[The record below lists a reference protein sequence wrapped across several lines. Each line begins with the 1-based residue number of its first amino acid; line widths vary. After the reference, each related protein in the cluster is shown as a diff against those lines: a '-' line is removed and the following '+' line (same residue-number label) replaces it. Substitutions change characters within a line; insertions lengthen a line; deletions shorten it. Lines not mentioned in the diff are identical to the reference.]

1 MSAAAAGVVRAVR
14 DDTDPPLPRGD
25 ELHDAA
31 PGPLREGLIPALQAA
46 SATARVEESPAMQML
61 YNSEHFAVVQF
72 DVPGFATDDAREGGS
87 ARGGYEIVDKLAR
100 REIFIDGALA
110 QRFRA
115 GVEAL
120 IEREPSVE
128 AIDDFIA
135 GYTQLA
141 QQPVVLH

>member
-1 MSAAAAGVVRAVR
+1 
-14 DDTDPPLPRGD
+14 
-25 ELHDAA
+25 
-31 PGPLREGLIPALQAA
+31 
-46 SATARVEESPAMQML
+46 MQML
-61 YNSEHFAVVQF
+61 YNSDQFAVVQF
-72 DVPGFATDDAREGGS
+72 DVPAAGGG
-87 ARGGYEIVDKLAR
+87 APGGAPQRGGYEIVDKLAR
-100 REIFIDGALA
+100 REIFIDGVLA

>member
-1 MSAAAAGVVRAVR
+1 
-14 DDTDPPLPRGD
+14 
-25 ELHDAA
+25 
-31 PGPLREGLIPALQAA
+31 
-46 SATARVEESPAMQML
+46 MQML
-61 YNSEHFAVVQF
+61 YNSDQFAVVQF
-72 DVPGFATDDAREGGS
+72 DVPAASDDAPGGAP

-115 GVEAL
+115 GVDAL